1 MVFFFPFNPLFFLQ
15 KEYKK
20 DLGTE
25 IIGKEM
31 QVGPYI
37 PEIQWIKRASE
48 IASQVD
54 IVKS

>member
-1 MVFFFPFNPLFFLQ
+1 MGFYYPLFFLQ

-20 DLGTE
+20 DLETE
-25 IIGKEM
+25 MIGKWR
-31 QVGPYI
+31 QVGSCI
-37 PEIQWIKRASE
+37 PEIQWVKRASE